1 MDRRK
6 FVKYTGLA
14 GLAASLIPAS
24 LAAYVPDK
32 AGVLIQFPKALTQ
45 IRHGALNLPFAV
57 AKKEMPLDWVLDVHQ
72 NIFLHN
78 GFQRNLDQDMNVI
91 SIALKQE
98 DNFEPL
104 QVNYQKNTTSILWKE
119 NYIQIENYQAMHKLD
134 IVDEQY
140 TFYFGHLA
148 KNTSLDF
155 PLNLDSDYFV
165 QVLRGKIKNE
175 SYHLDTDCG
184 LGLLASNTS
193 TQKFEAMDESWFMII
208 ARA

>member
-14 GLAASLIPAS
+14 GLAASLIPTS
-24 LAAYVPDK
+24 LAAYAPDK

-148 KNTSLDF
+148 ENTSLDF

-193 TQKFEAMDESWFMII
+193 TQKFEAMDEIWFMII